1 MSLAALVLAAAALVV
16 AVILLVRFAAFA
28 RRAESPIEPAL
39 ARLDSGLRD
48 ELVRGRGLAAEE
60 ARSLREEVMG
70 AVTRL
75 GDSLQRTIEGR
86 LETMRADNAE
96 KLDAMRATVDEKL
109 QTTLAER
116 LGAGFKLVGEQLD
129 LVSKGV
135 GEMRALAD
143 GVGDLKRVLTN
154 VKTRGTWAE
163 TSLGNILEQVM
174 AVEQYEC
181 NVEIRPGSGQRVEF
195 AIRLPGGEG
204 DGPLWLPIDAK
215 FPTEDYERLCEAAEH
230 ADAALV
236 EAAGKAIETR
246 VRQAARD
253 ISSKY
258 IAAPHSTDFALLY
271 LPTEGLY
278 AEIVRRPGL
287 VDALQRDWRIV
298 VAGPTTLL
306 ALLNSLR
313 MGFRTLAIQQRS
325 SEVWQVLSAVK
336 TELGKYG
343 DALDRVQKKLQE
355 ASTSIDQVATR
366 RRQIDRRLAQVET
379 LPEQDADLLLGLD
392 AAVEE

>member
-1 MSLAALVLAAAALVV
+1 MNFAALALAAAALAV
-16 AVILLVRFAAFA
+16 AVIVLVRFAALA
-28 RRAESPIEPAL
+28 RRAEPPIEPAL

-75 GDSLQRTIEGR
+75 GDSLQRTIESR
-86 LETMRADNAE
+86 LETMRADNAG

-154 VKTRGTWAE
+154 IKTRGTWAE
-163 TSLGNILEQVM
+163 TSLGNLLEQVM
-174 AVEQYEC
+174 AAEQYER

-195 AIRLPGGEG
+195 AIRLPGSEG

-215 FPTEDYERLCEAAEH
+215 FPTEDYERLCAAAEQ
-230 ADAALV
+230 ADLTLV
-236 EAAGKAIETR
+236 ETAGKAIETR
-246 VRQAARD
+246 IRQAARD
-253 ISSKY
+253 ISTKY

-325 SEVWQVLSAVK
+325 SEVWQLLGAVK
-336 TELGKYG
+336 TEFGKYG
-343 DALDRVQKKLQE
+343 DALDRAQKKLHE
-355 ASTSIDQVATR
+355 ASTTIDAVATR

-379 LPEQDADLLLGLD
+379 LPEQDANLLLGLD
-392 AAVEE
+392 AAVES

>member
-258 IAAPHSTDFALLY
+258 IAAPYSTDFALLY

-325 SEVWQVLSAVK
+325 SEVWQLLSAVK
-336 TELGKYG
+336 TEFGRYG

-379 LPEQDADLLLGLD
+379 LPEQDAHLLLGLD
-392 AAVEE
+392 AVVEE

>member
-1 MSLAALVLAAAALVV
+1 
-16 AVILLVRFAAFA
+16 
-28 RRAESPIEPAL
+28 
-39 ARLDSGLRD
+39 
-48 ELVRGRGLAAEE
+48 
-60 ARSLREEVMG
+60 
-70 AVTRL
+70 RL

-174 AVEQYEC
+174 AAEQYEC

-204 DGPLWLPIDAK
+204 DAPLWLPIDAK

-258 IAAPHSTDFALLY
+258 IAAPYSTDFALLY

-298 VAGPTTLL
+298 IAGPTTLL

-325 SEVWQVLSAVK
+325 SEVWQLLSAVK

-379 LPEQDADLLLGLD
+379 LPEQDAHLLLGLD
-392 AAVEE
+392 AVVEE

>member
-1 MSLAALVLAAAALVV
+1 M
-16 AVILLVRFAAFA
+16 
-28 RRAESPIEPAL
+28 
-39 ARLDSGLRD
+39 
-48 ELVRGRGLAAEE
+48 
-60 ARSLREEVMG
+60 
-70 AVTRL
+70 
-75 GDSLQRTIEGR
+75 
-86 LETMRADNAE
+86 
-96 KLDAMRATVDEKL
+96 
-109 QTTLAER
+109 
-116 LGAGFKLVGEQLD
+116 
-129 LVSKGV
+129 
-135 GEMRALAD
+135 
-143 GVGDLKRVLTN
+143 
-154 VKTRGTWAE
+154 
-163 TSLGNILEQVM
+163 
-174 AVEQYEC
+174 
-181 NVEIRPGSGQRVEF
+181 
-195 AIRLPGGEG
+195 
-204 DGPLWLPIDAK
+204 
-215 FPTEDYERLCEAAEH
+215 
-230 ADAALV
+230 
-236 EAAGKAIETR
+236 
-246 VRQAARD
+246 
-253 ISSKY
+253 
-258 IAAPHSTDFALLY
+258 Y

-325 SEVWQVLSAVK
+325 SEVWQLLSAVK

>member
-28 RRAESPIEPAL
+28 RRAKSPIEPAL

-75 GDSLQRTIEGR
+75 GNSLQRTIEGR

-258 IAAPHSTDFALLY
+258 IAAPYSTDFALLY

-325 SEVWQVLSAVK
+325 SEVWQLLSAVK
-336 TELGKYG
+336 TEFGRYG

-379 LPEQDADLLLGLD
+379 LPEQDAHLLLGLD
-392 AAVEE
+392 AVVEE

>member
-28 RRAESPIEPAL
+28 RRAELPIEPAL

-258 IAAPHSTDFALLY
+258 IAAPYSTDFALLY

-325 SEVWQVLSAVK
+325 SEVWQLLSAVK
-336 TELGKYG
+336 TEFGRYG

-379 LPEQDADLLLGLD
+379 LPEQDAHLLLGLD
-392 AAVEE
+392 AVVEE